1 MLNSALRPGRDEPGH
16 EEVEAVA
23 RGGPRGAVAVAG
35 IATVIVLAL
44 WLAFYLFV
52 FVPQSAP

>member
-1 MLNSALRPGRDEPGH
+1 MLNSALRPGRDEAGH
-16 EEVEAVA
+16 DEVEAVA

-35 IATVIVLAL
+35 IATVIVLAI